1 MGDAGVTG
9 RVMQIYVT
17 ALWGSVLGCRF
28 DVGVEVARGW
38 CGICRGRDM

>member
-28 DVGVEVARGW
+28 DVGVAEFFT
-38 CGICRGRDM
+38 GRDM